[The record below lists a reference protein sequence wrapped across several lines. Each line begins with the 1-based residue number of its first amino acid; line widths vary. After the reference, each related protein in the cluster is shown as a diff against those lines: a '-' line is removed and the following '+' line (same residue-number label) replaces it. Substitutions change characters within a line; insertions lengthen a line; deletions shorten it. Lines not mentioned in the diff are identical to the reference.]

1 MKDPRTFRFLPLLLA
16 LTFTAGVAPAG
27 AESTDEPP
35 GSLPQDTDGDFVP
48 VPSDYYDPIA
58 IEACGTTVTLT
69 SGDVRDVE
77 WKVRVRDDGSTVI
90 RYRGGS
96 TVDLSRESDE
106 AVLDELDVSGP
117 YTERVS
123 ADRTK
128 VSVSLRGPSIVWPL
142 SAIEADVFEEEG
154 FPGLLYFEA
163 GRVAVDLEFPEDP
176 AVLEPTS
183 VEITKNTARDITDVC
198 ELLDEAPTKGES

>member
-35 GSLPQDTDGDFVP
+35 GSLPQDTEGDFVP

-96 TVDLSRESDE
+96 TVDLEFREDRPSWSPPPSRS
-106 AVLDELDVSGP
+106 
-117 YTERVS
+117 
-123 ADRTK
+123 
-128 VSVSLRGPSIVWPL
+128 
-142 SAIEADVFEEEG
+142 
-154 FPGLLYFEA
+154 PGT
-163 GRVAVDLEFPEDP
+163 RPE
-176 AVLEPTS
+176 T
-183 VEITKNTARDITDVC
+183 
-198 ELLDEAPTKGES
+198 